1 MFSIDEI
8 PESLLHELMPF
19 FERLGSIYSSIDKK
33 YTKAADQYGFKCS
46 GCDDNCCMTHFYHHT
61 YIEYFYII
69 MGFKLLSRDLR
80 KDILIHA
87 EVVCKKSDMCPL
99 NIKDKCI
106 LYKQR
111 PMICRMHG
119 IPHELN
125 KPGMPAHYGEGCKLF
140 MEQHGHKNYFSFDRT
155 PFYFEMAC
163 LENEL
168 KDKIALKGK
177 FKKTVAQMLT
187 K

>member
-1 MFSIDEI
+1 
-8 PESLLHELMPF
+8 
-19 FERLGSIYSSIDKK
+19 
-33 YTKAADQYGFKCS
+33 
-46 GCDDNCCMTHFYHHT
+46 
-61 YIEYFYII
+61 

-80 KDILIHA
+80 KDILIQA

-119 IPHELN
+119 IPHDLN
-125 KPGMPAHYGEGCKLF
+125 KPGIPAHYGEGCKLF
-140 MEQHGHKNYFSFDRT
+140 MKQHGHKDYFSFDRT
-155 PFYFEMAC
+155 PFYFEMVR

-168 KDKIALKGK
+168 KDKIDLKDK